1 MLETITHT
9 QRIADVTI
17 ITELLVLT
25 IQHMHFILAVNQHI
39 EVTA

>member
-9 QRIADVTI
+9 QRVRDVII

-25 IQHMHFILAVNQHI
+25 IQHCRFILAVNQHI
-39 EVTA
+39 EVQA